1 MTPQDKR
8 ILRSLIAVAWADGK
22 MAKEEAGV
30 LDGILRGFGASKEED
45 AEMREYAKKKRT
57 LADVP
62 VAELSD
68 EDREILLGNAAVISL
83 ADGKRSTEETALLGE
98 LIKLL
103 KFSDADAKTIVD
115 AAADGAIQLGTRG
128 LEDDPG

>member
-128 LEDDPG
+128 LEDDPE

>member
-22 MAKEEAGV
+22 MAREEAGV
-30 LDGILRGFGASKEED
+30 LDGILKGFGASKDED
-45 AEMREYAKKKRT
+45 AEMREYAKRKRT

-62 VAELSD
+62 VAELTD
-68 EDREILLGNAAVISL
+68 EDREILLGNAAVVSL
-83 ADGKRSTEETALLGE
+83 ADGTRSTEEDAVLAELTKLLG
-98 LIKLL
+98 
-103 KFSDADAKTIVD
+103 FSAADAKKIID